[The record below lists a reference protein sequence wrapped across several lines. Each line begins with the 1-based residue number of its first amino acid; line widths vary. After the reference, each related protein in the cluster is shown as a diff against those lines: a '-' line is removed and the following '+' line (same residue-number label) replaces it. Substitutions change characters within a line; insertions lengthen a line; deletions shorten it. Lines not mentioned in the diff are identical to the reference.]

1 MPLELCLI
9 KSVLEGLGY
18 QWIDIRESHQAIA
31 NISRRDHVEII
42 TQPARTSPVVGN
54 GNHRGDPVGVGL
66 ESAKQRCHAGAAAEG
81 DNSGSGF
88 SLSTCR
94 VSAYANL
101 IVS

>member
-1 MPLELCLI
+1 MPLELRLI

-18 QWIDIRESHQAIA
+18 ERIDIRERHQAIA

-42 TQPARTSPVVGN
+42 TQPARAPPVVGD
-54 GNHRGDPVGVGL
+54 GNHRGDPVSIGL

-81 DNSGSGF
+81 DNPGSGF
-88 SLSTCR
+88 SLSARR
-94 VSAYANL
+94 VGAYASL